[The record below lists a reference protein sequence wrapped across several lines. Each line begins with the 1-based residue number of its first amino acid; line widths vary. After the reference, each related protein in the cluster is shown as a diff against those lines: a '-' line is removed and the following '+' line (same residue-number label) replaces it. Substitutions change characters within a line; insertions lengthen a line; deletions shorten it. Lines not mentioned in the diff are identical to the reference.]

1 MDDILDLRDRVLK
14 MLQNKLG
21 GFYLAGGT
29 GLSLF
34 YYHHRESFDLDFFT
48 KDFSRIKIVRLM
60 EELGDIFKM
69 DLELSKERAQK
80 DRAKV
85 MVYLLKL
92 NKESSLKIDFIEDNF
107 KLIKDLNI
115 INGVPVLS
123 LEDIYL
129 RKIYM
134 VSGVLQ
140 ESDFVGRARIIG
152 GRQNAKDFFD
162 LYFLSTTF
170 MPLSKFLSLYCDQL
184 QIENIIIW
192 YRSYNRMDIKLGL
205 KDLITDKLIDYNIME
220 RHFKSEIDKIVRDI
234 I

>member
-92 NKESSLKIDFIEDNF
+92 NKESFLKIDFIEDNF
-107 KLIKDLNI
+107 RLIKDINI
-115 INGVPVLS
+115 INSIPVLS
-123 LEDIYL
+123 LEDIFL
-129 RKIYM
+129 RKIYT

-140 ESDFVGRARIIG
+140 ELDIIGRARIIG